1 MAKGINHTS
10 DADDDELIKL
20 IELDAADRFDI
31 STSFPLAQAHNVE
44 DDVEENS
51 SVNIDIE
58 DIKEDIVNI
67 SSALTLIGTADKSAL
82 DYLEETD
89 EADNL
94 HLMTYRNSSEAD
106 AEVNVDAVS
115 LLMPDLSNATA
126 LDCGNFVDH
135 DEFNMCLNNILS
147 DKDDQELRD
156 CDANGSANVN
166 SGRHY
171 QQQQQQQQW
180 RDVNEVLNI
189 VPLRFQEFATEASIT
204 GDDRSASSSSSQ
216 MA

>member
-10 DADDDELIKL
+10 DAEEDELIKL
-20 IELDAADRFDI
+20 IELDTADRFDI
-31 STSFPLAQAHNVE
+31 STSFPLAQAQNVE
-44 DDVEENS
+44 GDVDQNS
-51 SVNIDIE
+51 SVNIDIG

-67 SSALTLIGTADKSAL
+67 SSALTLIGTTDKSAL
-82 DYLEETD
+82 DYLEEEGD
-89 EADNL
+89 EADDL
-94 HLMTYRNSSEAD
+94 HLMTYQNSSEVD

-126 LDCGNFVDH
+126 LDCGNFVDY

-147 DKDDQELRD
+147 EKDDQELMD
-156 CDANGSANVN
+156 CDASGSANMN
-166 SGRHY
+166 SGRHH
-171 QQQQQQQQW
+171 QQQQQQQW
-180 RDVNEVLNI
+180 CDVNEVLNI